1 MNEPMTLPPRPN
13 ERRHNIY
20 RAVLLLGLW
29 VSLAALVYALAL
41 YAQSQIPATMG
52 MSLAALLALLCVIA
66 ARRSAVTQPE
76 ESSLWFGLG
85 IAASFIALELFF
97 VGLTTFNIAGGLLLM
112 ATVYLLV
119 RPTRIRLWVILL
131 VGFLLTSIVI
141 RLVPPFERASL
152 GSLAGSNLAGP
163 IFAAAAVIF
172 ILSQLITQM
181 RASGLRNRLITT
193 LTLSSFLPVLVVAF
207 ITGVIG
213 FENGRQQV
221 TNQLESVA
229 ALKEAQVDAWLEDQ
243 RLSFESILLP
253 GIGARNIRDF
263 VQGEPNRPTTLTAY
277 DRVLDEFK
285 RLVAANTNFV
295 EIFFATPD
303 GQVVIATNPNR
314 QGNSIAG
321 QPYFRAGL
329 VGYNVQAPVY
339 STTLGETVSY
349 LSRPIHNSASPQ
361 PGRAP
366 LGVVVVR
373 FELDAINNILTER
386 AGLGQTGEAYL
397 VSSNFEL
404 ITPSISTQDYPVG
417 VTIVRT
423 SGALRGA
430 ETRGRGSALYIDYQN
445 VPVIGVYRW
454 IGSLGA
460 LLLVEQNQ
468 EEVFSTLQ
476 LNVLLNIGVAILA
489 ASLAVTVA
497 YSLAQN
503 IAQPI
508 VELSDEATR
517 IASGDIARIESIQRQ
532 DEIGTLS
539 QALNIMTD
547 RLQTTVDNLEA
558 TVAERTQEL
567 EKRAAYL
574 SAAAAVGNAAT
585 RITRLEDLLTPVTHL
600 ISEQFGFYHVGI
612 FLLDEAREFA
622 VLQAA
627 NSEGGWRM
635 LARGHRLKV
644 GEQGLVGYVTSA
656 GKPRI
661 QQHLGEDSTYYAN
674 PDLPHTRSELALP
687 LQAGGELL
695 GALDV
700 QSIEDEAFG
709 EEDINVLQ
717 VLADQVALAIENARL
732 FERLR
737 QSIES
742 ERRAFGELSRSAWAE
757 ILRARSLAAV
767 HSDAK
772 GISLVDAD
780 WNAEARRALEQGELV
795 HPGISSDGQRYPLY
809 VPIRVRG
816 NIVVGVLET
825 SKTSEQGDWTQ
836 LELDTLQTL
845 GEQLGIALENARLFE
860 QSQRLAQRERI
871 AAEVSSK
878 VWSSSD
884 VETILQTAV
893 QELGRA
899 LNASQGS
906 IRLRLADDSANG
918 NGNGHSESNGKDN
931 H

>member
-1 MNEPMTLPPRPN
+1 MTSQPN
-13 ERRHNIY
+13 PTTTSESRRLAVF
-20 RAVLLLGLW
+20 RATLTLGLW
-29 VSLAALVYALAL
+29 LGIASLVYTLVLYWQAREWPILVASVGALITVLSLIASQRSLATQLED
-41 YAQSQIPATMG
+41 
-52 MSLAALLALLCVIA
+52 AA
-66 ARRSAVTQPE
+66 
-76 ESSLWFGLG
+76 LWFGLG
-85 IAASFIALELFF
+85 VAASFISLELVFN
-97 VGLTTFNIAGGLLLM
+97 GLTAFNGIIGLLLL
-112 ATVYLLV
+112 AAIYLLA
-119 RPTRIRLWVILL
+119 RPARRRMWLLLIGGFILTWLAIRLTSPLPRL
-131 VGFLLTSIVI
+131 LLTD
-141 RLVPPFERASL
+141 
-152 GSLAGSNLAGP
+152 LAGRNLAGP
-163 IFAAAAVIF
+163 LFSGAAVLF
-172 ILSQLITQM
+172 IMGQLATQM

-193 LTLSSFLPVLVVAF
+193 LTLSSFLPVLVVAI
-207 ITGVIG
+207 ITGAIG
-213 FENGRQQV
+213 FQNGRQQV

-263 VQGEPNRPTTLTAY
+263 VEGEPNRPTTLTAY

-285 RLVAANTNFV
+285 RLVAANTNFR

-303 GQVVIATNPNR
+303 GVIVISTNPEREGDN
-314 QGNSIAG
+314 IAG

-329 VGYNVQAPVY
+329 ATYNVQAPVY
-339 STTLGETVSY
+339 STTLAETVSY
-349 LSRPIHNSASPQ
+349 LSRPIHNSANPQ

-366 LGVVVVR
+366 LGVLIVR
-373 FELDAINNILTER
+373 FNVDVINNILTER
-386 AGLGQTGEAYL
+386 AGLGETGEAYL
-397 VSSNFEL
+397 VSTNFEL
-404 ITPSISTQDYPVG
+404 ISPSIDPEEYPVG
-417 VTIVRT
+417 VTVVRST
-423 SGALRGA
+423 GALRGA
-430 ETRGRGSALYIDYQN
+430 ETRGRGAALYLDYQN
-445 VPVIGVYRW
+445 VPVVGVYRW
-454 IGSLGA
+454 VGTLKA

-476 LNVLLNIGVAILA
+476 LNVLLNVGVAILA
-489 ASLAVTVA
+489 ASLAVA
-497 YSLAQN
+497 AAFSLAQN

-508 VELSDEATR
+508 VELSNEATR
-517 IASGDIARIESIQRQ
+517 IASGEISRIESIERQ
-532 DEIGTLS
+532 DEIGALS
-539 QALNIMTD
+539 RALNVMTD
-547 RLQTTVDNLEA
+547 RLQSTVDNLET
-558 TVAERTQEL
+558 TVAERTREL

-612 FLLDEAREFA
+612 FLLDDSREFA

-661 QQHLGEDSTYYAN
+661 QQHLGEDSAYYAN
-674 PDLPHTRSELALP
+674 PDLPHTRSELVLP

-700 QSIEDEAFG
+700 QSTEDEAFN

-732 FERLR
+732 FEQLH

-742 ERRAFGELSRSAWAE
+742 ERRAFGEISRTAWAE

-772 GISLVDAD
+772 GITLLDTD
-780 WNAEARRALEQGELV
+780 WSAESRRALDRGELV
-795 HPGISSDGQRYPLY
+795 HPGLSSDGQTYPLF

-825 SKTSEQGDWTQ
+825 SKTITQGDWTR
-836 LELDTLQTL
+836 LELETLQSL
-845 GEQLGIALENARLFE
+845 AEQLGIALENARLFE

-906 IRLRLADDSANG
+906 IRLRLAEDSPNG
-918 NGNGHSESNGKDN
+918 SGNGHSESNGKDS